1 MTVQGLTIIGES
13 INDSVPSTHK
23 LFEAE
28 DMAGLKDLARM
39 QDEGGAT
46 YIDVNVG
53 KRPAKF
59 LAEMVRQVQDVT
71 AKPLS
76 IDTPDP
82 EMAEAALQA
91 YDLERAGGRIPVLNS
106 ISPLRPEMFG
116 LLKIQRFRPILMTS
130 ERNTE
135 SGGMANH
142 TAAEVYETAIQL
154 VKEAN
159 RHGIPTS
166 DCIIDPA
173 ISPIGADSE
182 GHLKR
187 VVGALRLMHEDPFL
201 QGAHRSVG
209 LSNFTVMLPPKRAD
223 GSPTKGPLESA
234 FLTIAMPLGL
244 DFVIG
249 SVKRR
254 YEILTPNH
262 AALQCLSDCLQL
274 DGFDVLMRVRDYY
287 A

>member
-53 KRPAKF
+53 KRPAEF

-82 EMAEAALQA
+82 EMAEAALKA
-91 YDLERAGGRIPVLNS
+91 YDLERAAGRIPVLNS

-116 LLKIQRFRPILMTS
+116 LLKVLRFRPILMTS
-130 ERNTE
+130 ERSTE
-135 SGGMANH
+135 SGGMANR
-142 TAAEVYETAIQL
+142 TAAEVYETAMRL

-234 FLTIAMPLGL
+234 FLTLAMPLGL
-244 DFVIG
+244 DFIIG
-249 SVKRR
+249 SVKRK
-254 YEILTPNH
+254 YEILTPDH
-262 AALQCLSDCLQL
+262 AAMQCLSDCLQL